1 MTSGQK
7 NLWAAGIGSFWS
19 TLARSRMNRSIAVAT
34 LLSLAAT
41 LAVAQAP
48 PPTPC
53 PSSPERHQFDF
64 WLGRWDVLD
73 GGKVIATSTI
83 EKSTADCIVHEH
95 YVESGGYSGK
105 SINFFDPALRRW
117 RQTWVDSAGNVSEFS
132 GAYRD
137 GAMRFEGESHVSGG
151 RKVLRRMTLFNQP
164 GGRVRQ
170 YSERSLDGGATWNM
184 NYDYEYVR
192 RR

>member
-1 MTSGQK
+1 MTRID
-7 NLWAAGIGSFWS
+7 AM
-19 TLARSRMNRSIAVAT
+19 SRLCPA
-34 LLSLAAT
+34 LCLAAPLC
-41 LAVAQAP
+41 LATALAAAQP
-48 PPTPC
+48 PPASPC
-53 PSSPERHQFDF
+53 SASPERHQFDF

-73 GGKVIATSTI
+73 KGKVVATSTI

-105 SINFFDPALRRW
+105 SINFFDPVLRRW

-132 GAYRD
+132 GVYRD

-151 RKVLRRMTLFNQP
+151 RKVLRKMTLYNLK

-170 YSERSLDGGATWNM
+170 FSERSIDGGDTWSV

-192 RR
+192 RHAK